1 MNSETKTNLERWDE
15 HWAMMHKKHP
25 DTLYSLDPAE
35 REEEMKNE
43 PVLSIEELKEVIE
56 RPLEPDASP
65 EEIEL
70 NKQCRIFL
78 YETLIPFEEF
88 LEKLE
93 RGEADPNDFPL
104 FSECAGEDD
113 AGDSGD
119 AEIPSLIENEGDY
132 EPI

>member
-1 MNSETKTNLERWDE
+1 MENKNKTTLELGDE
-15 HWAMMHKKHP
+15 YWAILHEKHP

-43 PVLSIEELKEVIE
+43 PPPLSVEELKILDE
-56 RPLEPDASP
+56 RPLKPDATP

-70 NKQCRIFL
+70 NKQCKIFL
-78 YETLIPFEEF
+78 YETLIPMEEF
-88 LEKLE
+88 LDKLD

-104 FSECAGEDD
+104 LFSGCAEEDNPD
-113 AGDSGD
+113 CM
-119 AEIPSLIENEGDY
+119 EIPSLIENEDDY